1 MYATSI
7 PIIPNSKV
15 YIYLRKGI
23 FIMRTWKLV
32 SGIIS
37 IVLSV
42 FVVFQSM
49 MAGLAN
55 ALEANEQSS
64 GSAGLVVSICMLC
77 GGIVSIVS
85 RKNNSKGTNI
95 ALIILFGL
103 ATLTGFVLA
112 GNYSD
117 LFLVS
122 MVLDQCSTR
131 NHLIKKRYQKLK
143 TDTFLKPLYLSS
155 K

>member
-1 MYATSI
+1 M
-7 PIIPNSKV
+7 K
-15 YIYLRKGI
+15 
-23 FIMRTWKLV
+23 TWKLV

-49 MAGLAN
+49 IAGLAN
-55 ALEANEQSS
+55 ALEVS

-95 ALIILFGL
+95 ALLILFSL

-112 GNYSD
+112 DNYSD
-117 LFLVS
+117 LYIWSAWCLINA
-122 MVLDQCSTR
+122 VLAFISLR
-131 NHLIKKRYQKLK
+131 KGAIKI
-143 TDTFLKPLYLSS
+143 
-155 K
+155 

>member
-1 MYATSI
+1 M
-7 PIIPNSKV
+7 K
-15 YIYLRKGI
+15 
-23 FIMRTWKLV
+23 TWKLV

-42 FVVFQSM
+42 FGVFQSM

-55 ALEANEQSS
+55 ALEESGQVS

-85 RKNNSKGTNI
+85 RKNNSKETNI

-103 ATLTGFVLA
+103 ATFTGFVLA
-112 GNYSD
+112 GNYFD
-117 LFLVS
+117 LYIWSAWCLINA
-122 MVLDQCSTR
+122 VLAFISLRKGIR
-131 NHLIKKRYQKLK
+131 N
-143 TDTFLKPLYLSS
+143 
-155 K
+155 

>member
-1 MYATSI
+1 M
-7 PIIPNSKV
+7 K
-15 YIYLRKGI
+15 
-23 FIMRTWKLV
+23 TWKLV

-49 MAGLAN
+49 IAGLAN
-55 ALEANEQSS
+55 ALEESGQVS
-64 GSAGLVVSICMLC
+64 GSAGLVVSMCMLC

-95 ALIILFGL
+95 ALLILFSL

-112 GNYSD
+112 ENYSD
-117 LFLVS
+117 LYIWSAWCLINA
-122 MVLDQCSTR
+122 VLAFISLR
-131 NHLIKKRYQKLK
+131 KGAIKIWHLLK
-143 TDTFLKPLYLSS
+143 TLYLSN

>member
-1 MYATSI
+1 M
-7 PIIPNSKV
+7 K
-15 YIYLRKGI
+15 
-23 FIMRTWKLV
+23 TWKLV

-49 MAGLAN
+49 IAGLAN
-55 ALEANEQSS
+55 ALEESGQVS

-103 ATLTGFVLA
+103 ATLMCFVLA

-117 LFLVS
+117 LSLVS
-122 MVLDQCSTR
+122 MVLDQRSTC
-131 NHLIKKRYQKLK
+131 NHFIKKRYQKLK
-143 TDTFLKPLYLSS
+143 LIPFKNLYLSS
-155 K
+155 KWIFLHIFL

>member
-1 MYATSI
+1 M
-7 PIIPNSKV
+7 K
-15 YIYLRKGI
+15 
-23 FIMRTWKLV
+23 TWKLV

-103 ATLTGFVLA
+103 ATLTGFILA

-117 LFLVS
+117 QVWSAWCLINA
-122 MVLDQCSTR
+122 VLAFISLRKGIR
-131 NHLIKKRYQKLK
+131 N
-143 TDTFLKPLYLSS
+143 
-155 K
+155 

>member
-1 MYATSI
+1 M
-7 PIIPNSKV
+7 K
-15 YIYLRKGI
+15 
-23 FIMRTWKLV
+23 TWKLV

-49 MAGLAN
+49 MA
-55 ALEANEQSS
+55 ALEESGQVS

-103 ATLTGFVLA
+103 ATFTGFVLA
-112 GNYSD
+112 GNYFD
-117 LFLVS
+117 LYIWSAWCLINA
-122 MVLDQCSTR
+122 VLAFISLRKGIR
-131 NHLIKKRYQKLK
+131 N
-143 TDTFLKPLYLSS
+143 
-155 K
+155 

>member
-1 MYATSI
+1 M
-7 PIIPNSKV
+7 K
-15 YIYLRKGI
+15 
-23 FIMRTWKLV
+23 TWKLV

-37 IVLSV
+37 TVLSV

-55 ALEANEQSS
+55 ALEESGQSS

-103 ATLTGFVLA
+103 ATLIGFVLA

-117 LFLVS
+117 LYLYMVFL
-122 MVLDQCSTR
+122 VLDQYNTR
-131 NHLIKKRYQKLK
+131 NHFIKKRYQKLK
-143 TDTFLKPLYLSS
+143 LIPFKL
-155 K
+155 

>member
-1 MYATSI
+1 M
-7 PIIPNSKV
+7 K
-15 YIYLRKGI
+15 
-23 FIMRTWKLV
+23 TWKLV

-37 IVLSV
+37 TVLSV

-55 ALEANEQSS
+55 ALEESGQSS

-103 ATLTGFVLA
+103 ATLIGFVLA

-117 LFLVS
+117 LYGLFGAWSIQYSQSFHQEKVS
-122 MVLDQCSTR
+122 E
-131 NHLIKKRYQKLK
+131 IK
-143 TDTFLKPLYLSS
+143 TDTF
-155 K
+155 

>member
-1 MYATSI
+1 M
-7 PIIPNSKV
+7 K
-15 YIYLRKGI
+15 
-23 FIMRTWKLV
+23 TWKLV

-55 ALEANEQSS
+55 ALEESGQSS

-85 RKNNSKGTNI
+85 RKNNSKGSNI

-117 LFLVS
+117 LYIMVFLVF
-122 MVLDQCSTR
+122 DQYNTR
-131 NHLIKKRYQKLK
+131 NHFIKKRYQKLK
-143 TDTFLKPLYLSS
+143 LIPFKNALLIK
-155 K
+155 

>member
-1 MYATSI
+1 ME
-7 PIIPNSKV
+7 
-15 YIYLRKGI
+15 
-23 FIMRTWKLV
+23 TWKLV

-103 ATLTGFVLA
+103 ATLTGFILA

-117 LFLVS
+117 CILVS
-122 MVLDQCSTR
+122 MVLNQCSTCL
-131 NHLIKKRYQKLK
+131 HLIKKRYQKLK
-143 TDTFLKPLYLSS
+143 LIPFKIDN
-155 K
+155 

>member
-1 MYATSI
+1 M
-7 PIIPNSKV
+7 K
-15 YIYLRKGI
+15 
-23 FIMRTWKLV
+23 TWKLV

-55 ALEANEQSS
+55 ALEESGQSG

-95 ALIILFGL
+95 TLIILFGL
-103 ATLTGFVLA
+103 ATFTGFVLA

-117 LFLVS
+117 LYIWSVWCLINTILAFISLRKGI
-122 MVLDQCSTR
+122 R
-131 NHLIKKRYQKLK
+131 N
-143 TDTFLKPLYLSS
+143 
-155 K
+155 

>member
-1 MYATSI
+1 M
-7 PIIPNSKV
+7 K
-15 YIYLRKGI
+15 
-23 FIMRTWKLV
+23 TWKLV

-49 MAGLAN
+49 IAGLAN
-55 ALEANEQSS
+55 ALEESGQVS

-95 ALIILFGL
+95 ALLILFSL

-112 GNYSD
+112 ENYSD
-117 LFLVS
+117 HLHLVS
-122 MVLDQCSTR
+122 MVLDQCSTCL
-131 NHLIKKRYQKLK
+131 HLIKKRCH
-143 TDTFLKPLYLSS
+143 
-155 K
+155 

>member
-1 MYATSI
+1 M
-7 PIIPNSKV
+7 K
-15 YIYLRKGI
+15 
-23 FIMRTWKLV
+23 TWKLV

-55 ALEANEQSS
+55 ALEESGQSS

-117 LFLVS
+117 LYMVFLVFN
-122 MVLDQCSTR
+122 QYNTR
-131 NHLIKKRYQKLK
+131 NYLIKKRYQKLK
-143 TDTFLKPLYLSS
+143 LIPFKL
-155 K
+155 

>member
-1 MYATSI
+1 M
-7 PIIPNSKV
+7 K
-15 YIYLRKGI
+15 
-23 FIMRTWKLV
+23 TWKLV

-55 ALEANEQSS
+55 ALEESGQSS

-103 ATLTGFVLA
+103 ATFTGFVLA

-117 LFLVS
+117 LYMVFLVFN
-122 MVLDQCSTR
+122 QYNTR
-131 NHLIKKRYQKLK
+131 NYLIKKRYQKLK
-143 TDTFLKPLYLSS
+143 LIPFKL
-155 K
+155 

>member
-1 MYATSI
+1 
-7 PIIPNSKV
+7 
-15 YIYLRKGI
+15 
-23 FIMRTWKLV
+23 MRTWKLV

-117 LFLVS
+117 LYLVS

-131 NHLIKKRYQKLK
+131 NYRIKKRYQKLK
-143 TDTFLKPLYLSS
+143 LIPF
-155 K
+155 

>member
-1 MYATSI
+1 M
-7 PIIPNSKV
+7 K
-15 YIYLRKGI
+15 
-23 FIMRTWKLV
+23 TWKLV

-55 ALEANEQSS
+55 ALEESAQSS
-64 GSAGLVVSICMLC
+64 GSAGLIVSICMLC

-95 ALIILFGL
+95 TLIILFGL

-117 LFLVS
+117 LLNMVFLV
-122 MVLDQCSTR
+122 LNQYNTR
-131 NHLIKKRYQKLK
+131 NHFIKKRYQKLK
-143 TDTFLKPLYLSS
+143 LIPFKL
-155 K
+155 

>member
-1 MYATSI
+1 M
-7 PIIPNSKV
+7 K
-15 YIYLRKGI
+15 
-23 FIMRTWKLV
+23 TWKLV

-55 ALEANEQSS
+55 ALEESGQSS

-117 LFLVS
+117 LYMVFL
-122 MVLDQCSTR
+122 VLDQRSTR
-131 NHLIKKRYQKLK
+131 NHFIKKRYQKLK
-143 TDTFLKPLYLSS
+143 LIPF
-155 K
+155 

>member
-1 MYATSI
+1 M
-7 PIIPNSKV
+7 K
-15 YIYLRKGI
+15 
-23 FIMRTWKLV
+23 TWKLV

-103 ATLTGFVLA
+103 ATLTGCILA

-117 LFLVS
+117 LYLVS
-122 MVLDQCSTR
+122 MVLNQCSTCL
-131 NHLIKKRYQKLK
+131 HLIKKRYQKLK
-143 TDTFLKPLYLSS
+143 LIPFKIDN
-155 K
+155 

>member
-1 MYATSI
+1 M
-7 PIIPNSKV
+7 K
-15 YIYLRKGI
+15 
-23 FIMRTWKLV
+23 TWKLV

-55 ALEANEQSS
+55 ALEESGQSS
-64 GSAGLVVSICMLC
+64 GCAGLVVSICMLC

-85 RKNNSKGTNI
+85 RKNNSKGSNI

-117 LFLVS
+117 LIYMVFLVF
-122 MVLDQCSTR
+122 DQYNTC
-131 NHLIKKRYQKLK
+131 NHFIKKRYQKLK
-143 TDTFLKPLYLSS
+143 LIPFKNALLIK
-155 K
+155 

>member
-23 FIMRTWKLV
+23 FIMRTWKF
-32 SGIIS
+32 IS

-117 LFLVS
+117 LYIWSAWCLINA
-122 MVLDQCSTR
+122 VLAIISLRKGIR
-131 NHLIKKRYQKLK
+131 N
-143 TDTFLKPLYLSS
+143 
-155 K
+155 

>member
-1 MYATSI
+1 M
-7 PIIPNSKV
+7 K
-15 YIYLRKGI
+15 
-23 FIMRTWKLV
+23 TWKLV

-37 IVLSV
+37 TVLSV

-55 ALEANEQSS
+55 ALEESGQSS

-95 ALIILFGL
+95 ALVILFGL
-103 ATLTGFVLA
+103 ATFTGFVLA

-117 LFLVS
+117 LYMVFLVFN
-122 MVLDQCSTR
+122 QYNTR
-131 NHLIKKRYQKLK
+131 NYLIKKRYQKLK
-143 TDTFLKPLYLSS
+143 LIPFKL
-155 K
+155 

>member
-1 MYATSI
+1 M
-7 PIIPNSKV
+7 K
-15 YIYLRKGI
+15 
-23 FIMRTWKLV
+23 TWKLV

-37 IVLSV
+37 TVLSV

-55 ALEANEQSS
+55 ALEESGQSS
-64 GSAGLVVSICMLC
+64 GSAGLIVSICMLC

-103 ATLTGFVLA
+103 ATFTGFVLA

-117 LFLVS
+117 LYMVFLVF
-122 MVLDQCSTR
+122 DQYNTC
-131 NHLIKKRYQKLK
+131 NHFIKKRYQKLK
-143 TDTFLKPLYLSS
+143 LIPFKKLLLIK
-155 K
+155 

>member
-1 MYATSI
+1 M
-7 PIIPNSKV
+7 K
-15 YIYLRKGI
+15 
-23 FIMRTWKLV
+23 TWKLV

-49 MAGLAN
+49 IAGLAN
-55 ALEANEQSS
+55 ALEESGQVS

-117 LFLVS
+117 VWSAWCLINA
-122 MVLDQCSTR
+122 VLAIISLRKGIR
-131 NHLIKKRYQKLK
+131 N
-143 TDTFLKPLYLSS
+143 
-155 K
+155 

>member
-1 MYATSI
+1 M
-7 PIIPNSKV
+7 K
-15 YIYLRKGI
+15 
-23 FIMRTWKLV
+23 TWKLV

-37 IVLSV
+37 TVLSV

-55 ALEANEQSS
+55 ALEESGQSS

-95 ALIILFGL
+95 ALIIMFGL
-103 ATLTGFVLA
+103 ATFTGFVLA

-117 LFLVS
+117 LYMVFLVFN
-122 MVLDQCSTR
+122 QYNTR
-131 NHLIKKRYQKLK
+131 NHFIKKRYQKLK
-143 TDTFLKPLYLSS
+143 LIPFKL
-155 K
+155 

>member
-1 MYATSI
+1 M
-7 PIIPNSKV
+7 K
-15 YIYLRKGI
+15 
-23 FIMRTWKLV
+23 TWKLV

-49 MAGLAN
+49 IAGLAN
-55 ALEANEQSS
+55 ALEESGQVS

-95 ALIILFGL
+95 ALLILFSL

-117 LFLVS
+117 LYLVS
-122 MVLDQCSTR
+122 MVLDQCSTCL
-131 NHLIKKRYQKLK
+131 HLIKKRYQKLK
-143 TDTFLKPLYLSS
+143 LIPFKL
-155 K
+155 

>member
-1 MYATSI
+1 M
-7 PIIPNSKV
+7 K
-15 YIYLRKGI
+15 
-23 FIMRTWKLV
+23 TWKLV

-55 ALEANEQSS
+55 ALEESEQVS

-85 RKNNSKGTNI
+85 RRTIQKEP
-95 ALIILFGL
+95 
-103 ATLTGFVLA
+103 TLHF
-112 GNYSD
+112 
-117 LFLVS
+117 
-122 MVLDQCSTR
+122 
-131 NHLIKKRYQKLK
+131 
-143 TDTFLKPLYLSS
+143 
-155 K
+155 

>member
-1 MYATSI
+1 M
-7 PIIPNSKV
+7 K
-15 YIYLRKGI
+15 
-23 FIMRTWKLV
+23 TWKLV

-49 MAGLAN
+49 IAGLAN
-55 ALEANEQSS
+55 ALEESGQVS

-117 LFLVS
+117 PRLVS
-122 MVLDQCSTR
+122 MVLDQRSTC
-131 NHLIKKRYQKLK
+131 NHFIKKRYQKLK
-143 TDTFLKPLYLSS
+143 LIPFKKPLLI

>member
-1 MYATSI
+1 M
-7 PIIPNSKV
+7 K
-15 YIYLRKGI
+15 
-23 FIMRTWKLV
+23 TWKLV

-37 IVLSV
+37 TVLSV

-55 ALEANEQSS
+55 ALEESGQSS

-103 ATLTGFVLA
+103 ATFTGFVLA

-117 LFLVS
+117 LYMVMVFL
-122 MVLDQCSTR
+122 VLDQYNTR
-131 NHLIKKRYQKLK
+131 NHFIKKRYQKLK
-143 TDTFLKPLYLSS
+143 LIPFKL
-155 K
+155 

>member
-1 MYATSI
+1 M
-7 PIIPNSKV
+7 K
-15 YIYLRKGI
+15 
-23 FIMRTWKLV
+23 TWKLV

-103 ATLTGFVLA
+103 ATLTGFILA

-117 LFLVS
+117 LNLVS
-122 MVLDQCSTR
+122 MVLNQCSTCL
-131 NHLIKKRYQKLK
+131 HLIKKRYQKLK
-143 TDTFLKPLYLSS
+143 LIPFKIDN
-155 K
+155 

>member
-1 MYATSI
+1 M
-7 PIIPNSKV
+7 K
-15 YIYLRKGI
+15 
-23 FIMRTWKLV
+23 TWKLV

-55 ALEANEQSS
+55 ALEESGQSS

-85 RKNNSKGTNI
+85 RKNNSKGSNI

-117 LFLVS
+117 LYMVFLVF
-122 MVLDQCSTR
+122 DQYNTC
-131 NHLIKKRYQKLK
+131 NHFIKKRYQKLK
-143 TDTFLKPLYLSS
+143 LIPFKNALLIK
-155 K
+155 

>member
-1 MYATSI
+1 M
-7 PIIPNSKV
+7 K
-15 YIYLRKGI
+15 
-23 FIMRTWKLV
+23 TWKLV

-55 ALEANEQSS
+55 ALEESGQSS

-95 ALIILFGL
+95 TLIILFGL
-103 ATLTGFVLA
+103 ATFTGFVLA

-117 LFLVS
+117 LYMVFLVF
-122 MVLDQCSTR
+122 DQYSTC
-131 NHLIKKRYQKLK
+131 NHFIKKRYQKLK
-143 TDTFLKPLYLSS
+143 LIPFKNALLIK
-155 K
+155 

>member
-7 PIIPNSKV
+7 PIIPISKL
-15 YIYLRKGI
+15 YILKKGD
-23 FIMRTWKLV
+23 FIIMKTWKLV

-37 IVLSV
+37 TVLSV

-55 ALEANEQSS
+55 ALEESGQSS
-64 GSAGLVVSICMLC
+64 GSAGLIVSICMLC
-77 GGIVSIVS
+77 GGIVSIVY

-103 ATLTGFVLA
+103 ATFTGFVLA

-117 LFLVS
+117 LYMVFLVF
-122 MVLDQCSTR
+122 DQYNTC
-131 NHLIKKRYQKLK
+131 NHFIKKRYQKLK
-143 TDTFLKPLYLSS
+143 LIPFKKLLLIK
-155 K
+155 